1 MTQPSFKDQSE
12 WTRVEDMETVILI
25 PTYVDKHGTH
35 YLDVDNAYTRNS
47 NARWALKKEN
57 D

>member
-1 MTQPSFKDQSE
+1 MTQPDFKDSSE
-12 WTRVEDMETVILI
+12 WTRIEDMETIILI
-25 PTYVDKHGTH
+25 PTFVDKQGTH